1 MRKLARDAALYLA
14 LTLLLGSAVNLVP
27 KRHLAW
33 WGKGHEPP
41 LAGRDYDLIDPG
53 SADLERTSLGEVV
66 VLDTRS
72 PAEFAA
78 GHVPGAAP
86 VSYTDLD
93 RQWTAAFEARLKR
106 ANAVLL
112 YGASDETDVEQLLAQ
127 ELRRRGVPRPQVLA
141 GGFGAWLQAGLPV
154 EGGAG

>member
-1 MRKLARDAALYLA
+1 MRKLARDAALYLVLA
-14 LTLLLGSAVNLVP
+14 LLLGSAANLLP
-27 KRHLAW
+27 KRQLAW

-41 LAGRDYDLIDPG
+41 LAGLDYDLIDPG
-53 SADLERTSLGEVV
+53 SADLERSSLAGVV

-72 PAEFAA
+72 AAEFAA

-86 VSYTDLD
+86 ISYTDLD
-93 RQWTAAFEARLKR
+93 RQWTAALESRLKR
-106 ANAVLL
+106 ASAVLI

-127 ELRRRGVPRPQVLA
+127 ELRHRGVPRPQVLA